1 MPSYHKNMWADDVAL
16 STRTDINK
24 VRLAH
29 HISLASM
36 VTYPF
41 YCIFR
46 NSA

>member
-1 MPSYHKNMWADDVAL
+1 MWTDVIARAI
-16 STRTDINK
+16 STRTGINK
-24 VRLAH
+24 LSLALY
-29 HISLASM
+29 IFLASM